1 MSLPDTIT
9 GYLTGAMDPDEALA
23 LEAQAA
29 GDPDLQAQ
37 IDAQR
42 EAAPDTGPRRGRS
55 PRLLRVACPTCGAG
69 VGVYCRS
76 STGKV
81 LANGH
86 RARRE
91 RAGLE
96 AAKSGPGPS
105 ARPPTDSAD
114 ELVSAIKRAARAG
127 RGIRLS
133 SAECSM
139 LIDAIAKQ
147 EKALQ
152 GAQTLRAVSGAVRAP
167 ATPSEALSAPMATMR
182 LLLAARECWKP
193 EGVIVVTPPIAA
205 SHGEPW
211 RATIIN
217 YLGDYSANFSAPTE
231 EALYQTLIGM
241 AP

>member
-1 MSLPDTIT
+1 MSLPATLT
-9 GYLTGAMDPDEALA
+9 GYLTGAI
-23 LEAQAA
+23 
-29 GDPDLQAQ
+29 DPDLQAQ

-42 EAAPDTGPRRGRS
+42 EAGPRRGRA
-55 PRLLRVACPTCGAG
+55 PKLLRAACLTCGAG
-69 VGVYCRS
+69 VEVYCRS

-91 RAGLE
+91 CVGLG

-105 ARPPTDSAD
+105 ARPPTDNAD
-114 ELVSAIKRAARAG
+114 ELVGAIKRAARAG

-133 SAECSM
+133 STECSM
-139 LIDAIAKQ
+139 LIDAIVRR

-152 GAQTLRAVSGAVRAP
+152 GNPTPQAVPEVSRAS
-167 ATPSEALSAPMATMR
+167 ATPPETLSDPMETMR
-182 LLLAARECWKP
+182 LLLTARERWKP
-193 EGVIVVTPPIAA
+193 DGVIVVTPPIAA

-211 RATIIN
+211 RATIVN

-231 EALYQTLIGM
+231 DALYQTLIRM

>member
-1 MSLPDTIT
+1 MSLTDTIT
-9 GYLTGAMDPDEALA
+9 GYLTGAMDPDEAVV

-29 GDPDLQAQ
+29 GNPDLQAQ

-42 EAAPDTGPRRGRS
+42 EAAPDTGPRRGRE
-55 PRLLRVACPTCGAG
+55 PKLLRVACPTCGAG
-69 VGVYCRS
+69 VGAYCRS

-96 AAKSGPGPS
+96 AAKSSPGSS

-114 ELVSAIKRAARAG
+114 ELVSAIKRAAMAG

-139 LIDAIAKQ
+139 LIDAIAQQ

-152 GAQTLRAVSGAVRAP
+152 CAPTPHAVSGAVHAP
-167 ATPSEALSAPMATMR
+167 ATPSDALSAPMATMG
-182 LLLAARECWKP
+182 LLLTARERWKP

-211 RATIIN
+211 RATIVT
-217 YLGDYSANFSAPTE
+217 YLGDHANHFSAPTE
-231 EALYQTLIGM
+231 EALYQTLIRM

>member
-1 MSLPDTIT
+1 MSLPATLT
-9 GYLTGAMDPDEALA
+9 GYLTGAMDPDEAVV

-42 EAAPDTGPRRGRS
+42 EAGPRRGRA
-55 PRLLRVACPTCGAG
+55 PKLLLAYCPTCGAG
-69 VGVYCRS
+69 VGIYCRS

-133 SAECSM
+133 STECSM
-139 LIDAIAKQ
+139 LIDAIVRR

-152 GAQTLRAVSGAVRAP
+152 GAPSPEAVSGAARVP
-167 ATPSEALSAPMATMR
+167 ATPPDAISAPMATMR
-182 LLLAARECWKP
+182 LLLTARERWKS

-211 RATIIN
+211 RAMIVN

-231 EALYQTLIGM
+231 EALYQTLIRM
-241 AP
+241 AQ

>member
-1 MSLPDTIT
+1 MSLPATLT
-9 GYLTGAMDPDEALA
+9 GYLTGAMDPDEAVV

-42 EAAPDTGPRRGRS
+42 EAGSRRG
-55 PRLLRVACPTCGAG
+55 PAPKLLRVACPMCGA
-69 VGVYCRS
+69 VVNAYCRS

-86 RARRE
+86 QARRD
-91 RAGLE
+91 A
-96 AAKSGPGPS
+96 ANMDPAKSGPS
-105 ARPPTDSAD
+105 SYARPQTDSAD

-133 SAECSM
+133 GAECLM
-139 LIDAIAKQ
+139 LVDVIAQ
-147 EKALQ
+147 RDKALQ
-152 GAQTLRAVSGAVRAP
+152 GTPTPHAASGAARAL
-167 ATPSEALSAPMATMR
+167 AMPSGALSAPMTTMG
-182 LLLAARECWKP
+182 LLLTSRERWKP

-231 EALYQTLIGM
+231 EALYQALIRL

>member
-9 GYLTGAMDPDEALA
+9 GYLTGAMDPDEAVA

-29 GDPDLQAQ
+29 GDPDIRAQ

-42 EAAPDTGPRRGRS
+42 EAAPDTGPRRGRA
-55 PRLLRVACPTCGAG
+55 PKLLLAYCPTCGAG
-69 VGVYCRS
+69 AGVYCRS

-96 AAKSGPGPS
+96 AAKSSPGSS

-114 ELVSAIKRAARAG
+114 ELVSAIKRAAMVG

-133 SAECSM
+133 SAECRM
-139 LIDAIAKQ
+139 LADAIAQ
-147 EKALQ
+147 REKALQ
-152 GAQTLRAVSGAVRAP
+152 GTLAPQAVSGVANAP
-167 ATPSEALSAPMATMR
+167 ATPPDAISAPMATMG
-182 LLLAARECWKP
+182 LLLTARERWKP

-211 RATIIN
+211 RATIVN